1 MYVIAVMTLLGY
13 LLIWLSARREPL
25 PEKAAADSAE
35 RWMRPFRR
43 MSYWL
48 LRQIYGRRR
57 LQEKSLE
64 DGKWKN
70 GQVVRDLAVLYP
82 GRESMS
88 GVQQYYVKKLAFSM
102 AILLAGTILGTAV
115 SWQAKSG
122 GILDNGRY
130 ILRGDYRDEDADVQ
144 LNASVEGWEDWTFEL
159 NVGGRIPQWEEADS
173 LEKEFW
179 ELMTVKALGANP
191 SWDQV
196 YEDLNFADGLK
207 GYPFSVE
214 WSSES
219 GLIDW
224 EGKVRNPEMDVEVVI
239 TAVVSLDDWEWQHT
253 LTANVIPKPLTE
265 AESVYQ
271 ELEEY
276 VKQLEKD
283 TNTES
288 RFSLPDT
295 WQGQSVTWREEKE
308 NYGILLWLL
317 VTAAGVV
324 IFFLQ
329 DKDLHTRV
337 QEREQRLKEAYPVV
351 VNKLVLYLGAGL
363 TIRGALM
370 HMANTYNRGRQQG
383 KKEEAV
389 YEEIL
394 CTCRELQTGVSEA
407 EAYERMGKRCGI
419 QEYIRLSAL
428 LSQNLRKGSGTLP
441 ARLREEAE
449 FAERAQMNE
458 CRRKGEEVSTR
469 LLVPMVMM
477 LGIVMVMIMIPAFAG
492 M

>member
-1 MYVIAVMTLLGY
+1 M
-13 LLIWLSARREPL
+13 
-25 PEKAAADSAE
+25 
-35 RWMRPFRR
+35 
-43 MSYWL
+43 
-48 LRQIYGRRR
+48 
-57 LQEKSLE
+57 
-64 DGKWKN
+64 
-70 GQVVRDLAVLYP
+70 
-82 GRESMS
+82 
-88 GVQQYYVKKLAFSM
+88 
-102 AILLAGTILGTAV
+102 
-115 SWQAKSG
+115 
-122 GILDNGRY
+122 
-130 ILRGDYRDEDADVQ
+130 
-144 LNASVEGWEDWTFEL
+144 
-159 NVGGRIPQWEEADS
+159 
-173 LEKEFW
+173 
-179 ELMTVKALGANP
+179 
-191 SWDQV
+191 
-196 YEDLNFADGLK
+196 
-207 GYPFSVE
+207 
-214 WSSES
+214 
-219 GLIDW
+219 
-224 EGKVRNPEMDVEVVI
+224 
-239 TAVVSLDDWEWQHT
+239 
-253 LTANVIPKPLTE
+253 
-265 AESVYQ
+265 
-271 ELEEY
+271 
-276 VKQLEKD
+276 
-283 TNTES
+283 
-288 RFSLPDT
+288 
-295 WQGQSVTWREEKE
+295 
-308 NYGILLWLL
+308 
-317 VTAAGVV
+317 
-324 IFFLQ
+324 Q